1 MLINFIVGLV
11 LMLVSLILD
20 TAFNSTPS
28 IADTNKVLKWFYRFS
43 PGFCL
48 GNGLLDMAFSSAG
61 ISFGQGSSPT
71 LLVGPTNPIDWSH
84 SGRDIFFLFFSA
96 PIFLGLVVLV
106 DVAGTYPTLAAIFKR
121 DPKITDAAVEDEDE
135 DVVAEAARLE
145 QVTSGAAAS
154 DAIALVNLRKVYGSG
169 CLESTRAKVAVKSLS
184 FGVHKGECF
193 GFLVSPT
200 PLKYA

>member
-96 PIFLGLVVLV
+96 PIFLGPSNLLPSSDSSQFPGTCSSFPLV
-106 DVAGTYPTLAAIFKR
+106 F
-121 DPKITDAAVEDEDE
+121 
-135 DVVAEAARLE
+135 
-145 QVTSGAAAS
+145 
-154 DAIALVNLRKVYGSG
+154 G
-169 CLESTRAKVAVKSLS
+169 CSSMA
-184 FGVHKGECF
+184 C
-193 GFLVSPT
+193 
-200 PLKYA
+200 